1 MNPRMRGQ
9 RAKTSL
15 SNSVVK
21 WLSLKNYLRTLR
33 LTYFVYSCGYYYS
46 TDTEHRQNAYS
57 MDVQPAA
64 RQVVL
69 CSPQSHL

>member
-1 MNPRMRGQ
+1 MNPRKRGQ

-21 WLSLKNYLRTLR
+21 WLTLRNYLRTLR
-33 LTYFVYSCGYYYS
+33 LTYFVYSSEYYNS
-46 TDTEHRQNAYS
+46 TDMEHRQNAYS
-57 MDVQPAA
+57 MDVEPSA

>member
-1 MNPRMRGQ
+1 MNPRKRGQ

-15 SNSVVK
+15 SNSVFK
-21 WLSLKNYLRTLR
+21 WLTLRNYLLTLR
-33 LTYFVYSCGYYYS
+33 LTHFVYSCEYYYS

-69 CSPQSHL
+69 CSPQPNL